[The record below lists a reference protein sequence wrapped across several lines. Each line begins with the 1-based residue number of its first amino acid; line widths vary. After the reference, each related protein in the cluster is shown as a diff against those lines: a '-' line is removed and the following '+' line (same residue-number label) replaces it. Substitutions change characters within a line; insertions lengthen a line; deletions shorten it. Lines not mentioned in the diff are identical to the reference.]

1 MSDAL
6 FISLSIAVVLW
17 VWLMVVI
24 AAFFTIKTNR
34 KD

>member
-1 MSDAL
+1 MSDTL
-6 FISLSIAVVLW
+6 FIAISLAIVLW